1 MRGFYGH
8 GIAALLTMVWLAGG
22 PVCAETL
29 TFKAELNASNE
40 SPPSESK
47 GTASVAATYDTN
59 TKVLAWKGTHSG
71 LSGVATMAHFH
82 GPAEKG
88 RYAGVALWISIKGT
102 PLPASFEGQA
112 TLTDAQAADL
122 VAGLWYVNIH
132 TAAHPGGEIRGW
144 LERVK

>member
-1 MRGFYGH
+1 MRGFYRH
-8 GIAALLTMVWLAGG
+8 GIAALLAMVWVTGG
-22 PVCAETL
+22 PVRAETL

-40 SPPSESK
+40 TPPSESK
-47 GTASVAATYDTN
+47 GTASVTATYDTS
-59 TKVLAWKGTHSG
+59 TKVLAWKGAHSG

-88 RYAGVALWISIKGT
+88 RYAGVALWVSIKGT

-112 TLTDAQAADL
+112 TLTDAQATDL

-132 TAAHPGGEIRGW
+132 TAARPGGEIRGW
-144 LERVK
+144 LELAK